1 MEVAPEHRATLAGYR
16 QLVVDGMLAHLS
28 DGRTS
33 RYLTEYLPVYPAQ
46 PGKGLR
52 GALVLAIN
60 RAMGGR
66 TDQALPFAI
75 GIELLHNAFLVHD
88 DIIDGSRRR
97 RDAPTLPVRCGTGLA
112 LCVGDALAL
121 RAVTL
126 LAVAADRQGLPAGQL
141 MAEVE
146 RAVRLTLEGEATEL
160 GWERE
165 GRVDVAAEDYLAMV
179 LRKTSCYS
187 TILPC
192 RLGLLAARRRPIG
205 ERFVTFGAL
214 AGAVLQIGDDLSS
227 YTETARQSGKNW
239 GDDVLEGKRS
249 LPVIHFLAT
258 APEGEDRD
266 RVVAHLRGGRRN
278 RRRADAH
285 WFVDL
290 LRQRGS
296 LAQVDRFR
304 LALTREAHTQLAADT
319 VDAVDR
325 ASVDFVHAI
334 VDMLAYR

>member
-112 LCVGDALAL
+112 LCVGDAL
-121 RAVTL
+121 
-126 LAVAADRQGLPAGQL
+126 
-141 MAEVE
+141 
-146 RAVRLTLEGEATEL
+146 
-160 GWERE
+160 
-165 GRVDVAAEDYLAMV
+165 
-179 LRKTSCYS
+179 
-187 TILPC
+187 
-192 RLGLLAARRRPIG
+192 
-205 ERFVTFGAL
+205 
-214 AGAVLQIGDDLSS
+214 SS

-285 WFVDL
+285 WFVNL

-334 VDMLAYR
+334 V

>member
-1 MEVAPEHRATLAGYR
+1 MVAPEHRAILAGYR
-16 QLVVDGMLAHLS
+16 RLVTDGMLAHLS
-28 DGRTS
+28 DGRSS
-33 RYLTEYLPVYPAQ
+33 RYLAEYLPVYPAQ

-52 GALVLAIN
+52 GALVLATN
-60 RAMGGR
+60 QAMGGR

-97 RDAPTLPVRCGTGLA
+97 RDAPTLPVRYGTGLA

-121 RAVTL
+121 QAVTL
-126 LAVAADRQGLPAGQL
+126 LAEAAECQGLPARQL
-141 MAEVE
+141 MGEVE
-146 RAVRLTLEGEATEL
+146 RTVRLTIEGEAMEL

-165 GRVDVAAEDYLAMV
+165 GRVDVATEEYLAMV
-179 LRKTSCYS
+179 LRKTSWYS

-205 ERFVTFGAL
+205 ERFIAFGAL

-227 YTETARQSGKNW
+227 YTATAEQSGKNW

-258 APEGEDRD
+258 APDGEDRD

-290 LRQRGS
+290 LHRQGS
-296 LAQVDRFR
+296 LAHVDRFR
-304 LALTREAHTQLAADT
+304 LALTQEAHTQLTADT
-319 VDAVDR
+319 GDAVEP
-325 ASVDFVHAI
+325 ASVEFVHAI